1 MRVLIIDDEPVLQ
14 DVLATLLRREGF
26 QVLQA
31 LTAAEGLRQAEDGEV
46 DLVLLDLMLPDKPGL
61 EVLRELKGRDPE
73 IVVVVI
79 TAYSSVET
87 AIAAMREGAFHYIAK
102 PFKNQEVVLTVRKGL
117 EQHRLRTENRDLRQ
131 RLGGL
136 GTLVWRSPLME
147 QVIELVRRAAPS
159 RSNILLTGESGTGKE
174 LLARAI
180 HQLSPRAEAPF
191 VVVNTGSVPTDLLE
205 STLFGHVR
213 GAFTGAVAN
222 RRGLF
227 EVADTGTIF
236 LDEIGTITPPTQAK
250 LLRVIQEREF
260 IPVGGEQTIKV
271 DVRIIAATNADL
283 PQMVAEGTFREDLF
297 YRLHVISIQ
306 LPALRERKDDIPLLV
321 HHFLEKYGEE
331 NKKRDLEL
339 TPEAL
344 DLLTEYDWPG
354 NVRELENVIERAVVL
369 TSGSKIG
376 VELIPDHVRKAPNF
390 AMPQFVVPPE
400 GISFKEVITDFE
412 KRLIESTLEAAGG
425 VQKRAAELLHI
436 KPTTLNEMIKRYEI
450 RPRRKR
456 TNGIGHDVDSTP
468 PEPSDAALSGPRA
481 TE

>member
-1 MRVLIIDDEPVLQ
+1 MRIQIIDDEPVLQ

-31 LTAAEGLRQAEDGEV
+31 GTAAEGLRQAEEAEV

-61 EVLRELKGRDPE
+61 EVLKELKARDPE
-73 IVVVVI
+73 VVVVVI

-117 EQHRLRTENRDLRQ
+117 EQRRLRTENRDLRQ
-131 RLGGL
+131 RLEGL
-136 GTLVWRSPLME
+136 GTLVWRSQGME
-147 QVIELVRRAAPS
+147 RVIELVRRAAPS

-180 HQLSPRAEAPF
+180 HQLSPRAETSF

-213 GAFTGAVAN
+213 GAFTGAVAS

-227 EVADTGTIF
+227 EVADSGTIF

-260 IPVGGEQTIKV
+260 IPVGGEQTVKV

-283 PQMVAEGTFREDLF
+283 NRMVADGSFREDLF
-297 YRLHVISIQ
+297 YRLNVITIE
-306 LPALRERKDDIPLLV
+306 LPPLRNRREDIPALAT
-321 HHFLEKYGEE
+321 HFLRRYGDE
-331 NKKRDLEL
+331 NHKPNLAL
-339 TPEAL
+339 TPRTL
-344 DLLTEYDWPG
+344 DVLVGYHWPG
-354 NVRELENVIERAVVL
+354 NVRQLENVIERAVVL
-369 TSGSKIG
+369 CPGDAIDSDLLPSEVLSPEPVAAAQLPTDG
-376 VELIPDHVRKAPNF
+376 VDL
-390 AMPQFVVPPE
+390 
-400 GISFKEVITDFE
+400 KEAVNGYT
-412 KRLIESTLEAAGG
+412 RSLIEASLARCGG
-425 VQKRAAELLHI
+425 VQRRAAQMLHVR
-436 KPTTLNEMIKRYEI
+436 PSTLNEMI
-450 RPRRKR
+450 RRL
-456 TNGIGHDVDSTP
+456 GI
-468 PEPSDAALSGPRA
+468 AAA
-481 TE
+481 EEAD